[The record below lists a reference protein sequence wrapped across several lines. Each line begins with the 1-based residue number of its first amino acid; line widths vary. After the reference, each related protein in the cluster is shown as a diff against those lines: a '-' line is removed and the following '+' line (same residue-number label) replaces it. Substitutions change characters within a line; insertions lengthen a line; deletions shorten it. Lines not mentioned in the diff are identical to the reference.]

1 MKQYWVEGLYIPAPE
16 RKKTRPARSVERSGP
31 VPFYHSFWAETPAD
45 ALRQAGE
52 EIGAGTWTDGPRI
65 LKTSEEQRMR
75 NMGAPELPLFQQTK
89 AAKKKR

>member
-16 RKKTRPARSVERSGP
+16 RKKARGAKSVERSGP
-31 VPFYHSFWAETPAD
+31 IPFYHSFWAETPAD

-52 EIGAGTWTDGPRI
+52 EIGAGSWTDGPRI

-75 NMGAPELPLFQQTK
+75 KIGAPELPLFKTPQ
-89 AAKKKR
+89 AGKKKG